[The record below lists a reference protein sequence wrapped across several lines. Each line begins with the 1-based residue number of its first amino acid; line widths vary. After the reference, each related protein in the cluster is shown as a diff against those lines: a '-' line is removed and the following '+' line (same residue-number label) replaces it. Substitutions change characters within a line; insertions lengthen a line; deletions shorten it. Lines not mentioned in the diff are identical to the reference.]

1 MQKLSAKALGPQAM
15 RRQISGF
22 AFHGH
27 LLF

>member
-1 MQKLSAKALGPQAM
+1 MQKLSAKALDPQATQ
-15 RRQISGF
+15 RGIFGF